1 MEIEKE
7 VLICYDIESNK
18 KREKLRKELKELGFV
33 SIQKSVMWGFVFPAE
48 IRAAQRILKKYV
60 NDEGDCAFIVNTK
73 LSEDDLYFQIGH
85 ENMFKKYKEP
95 YLVV

>member
-1 MEIEKE
+1 MEMEKE

-33 SIQKSVMWGFVFPAE
+33 SIQKSVMWGYVLPAE
-48 IRAAQRILKKYV
+48 IRAAQRLLKKYV
-60 NDEGDCAFIVNTK
+60 DEKGDCAFIVNTR
-73 LSEDDLYFQIGH
+73 LSEKDLYFQIGH
-85 ENMFKKYKEP
+85 EEMFKKYKEP